1 MASQYCFIISDSCGT
16 ISNSCG
22 LISNSCGIISCSCG
36 MISLGCG
43 RVYFFGEG
51 GFWLGKVK
59 KNLQSRETLESG
71 GNTYLFKV
79 IFLSIHNY
87 FRQNL
92 NRKICYYFYY
102 KLRLNSYHFL
112 LQKLSNFVLTI

>member
-1 MASQYCFIISDSCGT
+1 
-16 ISNSCG
+16 
-22 LISNSCGIISCSCG
+22 

-71 GNTYLFKV
+71 NEDFNFHFHKKPEAFCNV
-79 IFLSIHNY
+79 RVKIFL
-87 FRQNL
+87 
-92 NRKICYYFYY
+92 FY
-102 KLRLNSYHFL
+102 SA
-112 LQKLSNFVLTI
+112 QS